1 MSLKDDVI
9 TKAYSYRGIQEGGPE
24 HRAIIESYNS
34 HKPLARGYAVKL
46 SDAWCMVFISDLFI
60 ECGAVPALGTT
71 ECGCEEYL
79 QAAKARGMCV
89 SAPIRGDL
97 ILYDWD
103 GSGRASHVGLVV
115 SVDKD
120 GYMEVIEGNKSDSVG
135 VRQLN
140 YRCPYIRA
148 IVRPRYDETTGKQPA
163 PFDRSRV
170 QYAQSYN
177 AKLDGKYTVTA
188 SDFLALRYGP
198 RVADNNLITQILP
211 GEVVRCYGYY
221 TEDWLLVAYGSMTG
235 FVNKMHLK
243 KG

>member
-89 SAPIRGDL
+89 SAPVRGDL

-120 GYMEVIEGNKSDSVG
+120 GYMEVIEGNKSDTVG
-135 VRQLN
+135 
-140 YRCPYIRA
+140 
-148 IVRPRYDETTGKQPA
+148 
-163 PFDRSRV
+163 
-170 QYAQSYN
+170 
-177 AKLDGKYTVTA
+177 
-188 SDFLALRYGP
+188 
-198 RVADNNLITQILP
+198 
-211 GEVVRCYGYY
+211 
-221 TEDWLLVAYGSMTG
+221 
-235 FVNKMHLK
+235 
-243 KG
+243 

>member
-1 MSLKDDVI
+1 MSIKDDII

-34 HKPLARGYAVKL
+34 HKPLARGYAVQL

-60 ECGAVPALGTT
+60 ECGAVPALGVT

-89 SAPIRGDL
+89 SSPVRGDL

-103 GSGRASHVGLVV
+103 GSGRASHIGLVV

-120 GYMEVIEGNKSDSVG
+120 VFMDVIEGNKSVSVG

-148 IVRPRYDETTGKQPA
+148 IVRPRYEDSTSKQPA
-163 PFDRSRV
+163 VYDRSRV

-177 AKLDGKYTVTA
+177 AKLAGKYTVTA

-198 RVADNNLITQILP
+198 RVAENNLITQILP

-221 TEDWLLVAYGSMTG
+221 TEDWLLVTYGSFTG
-235 FVNKMHLK
+235 FINKMHLK